1 LLNVTEGTCES
12 KADLLHELNV
22 NSRIKYLEEELSNA
36 QADKEFVWSLW
47 RQLQS
52 SNPDLT
58 NAIGSVVQREK
69 EKYDVKERQAIDCLK
84 AKNEEIE
91 RLKYSILTQQNEI
104 GGLNEKLKKNDLKYV
119 DTEKELDYLRMNA
132 KTYEDKEHMY
142 EQILRGKDDKY
153 EKAICDFNSEKEHL
167 FGKIKDLVN
176 EMAKQQENDS
186 QLKIE
191 CEQQR
196 QTIEMLNKQ
205 IKSANK
211 NYENLMNELNDFR
224 SSVDDNLKLENE
236 KLKATVLS
244 KAEKN
249 EELRNELDE
258 LWNKFNLNIDY
269 IDQQDKI
276 IKQLKVIQNEL
287 HKTIKSQQV
296 TFENENK
303 ELKNMYDQI
312 TKKYEESLSS
322 EKHVKS
328 ETLIVQ
334 QQNQQN
340 QYLQMQKARLNE
352 KANIDLINAQ
362 KFEISQLKLE
372 MDLQLQRFNAKKQEC
387 DELNRKLDVFVGG
400 KCGFKVNYSM
410 IF

>member
-1 LLNVTEGTCES
+1 LFNVTDGNNEN
-12 KADLLHELNV
+12 KADLLHDLNV
-22 NSRIKYLEEELSNA
+22 NSRIKYLEDELSNA

-69 EKYDVKERQAIDCLK
+69 EKYDVKERQAIECLK

-91 RLKYSILTQQNEI
+91 RLKYSIVTQQNEI
-104 GGLNEKLKKNDLKYV
+104 SELNEKLKRNDLKSI
-119 DTEKELDYLRMNA
+119 DSEKELDYLRMNT

-167 FGKIKDLVN
+167 FSKIKDLVN
-176 EMAKQQENDS
+176 ELAKQQENDS
-186 QLKIE
+186 QTKIE

-196 QTIEMLNKQ
+196 QTIDMLNKQ
-205 IKSANK
+205 IKNANK

-224 SSVDDNLKLENE
+224 ASVDDNLKLENE
-236 KLKATVLS
+236 KLKAAVLT

-249 EELRNELDE
+249 EELRNELND

-322 EKHVKS
+322 EKHIKS
-328 ETLIVQ
+328 ETFIAQ

-340 QYLQMQKARLNE
+340 QYLQMQKVRLNE
-352 KANIDLINAQ
+352 KANLDLINAQ

-372 MDLQLQRFNAKKQEC
+372 MDLQMQKFNAKREEC
-387 DELNRKLDVFVGG
+387 EALSRKLDVFVNG
-400 KCGFKVNYSM
+400 KFGLKVN
-410 IF
+410 